1 MPDSEDEGEGEEDEF
16 MVDGPAPFED
26 EDANDDPKP
35 NGDQDVG
42 ADDEP
47 EEGEGEGGA
56 DDEPEE
62 GEAAVSQGDESKSQE
77 KAQRKRKADATNY
90 SDSESEDEKEDETLN
105 QPNDFSRAPMSA
117 ASLGLKST
125 PPDVVAE
132 EDAAQLPAREQQA
145 NASGAQKGEE
155 APSGR
160 GKKGAAQNSGVFVPA
175 VVDPALRDVPFV
187 LTSKAQMWTRVP
199 MEDCVH
205 GVACDDE
212 GKLLE
217 PFEVEWSDLIQGN
230 KKERQTIQSKMCNEH
245 ASVWLRQLLI
255 FDMPHVE
262 RQTVDTLN
270 KSNKMACLPVKIKP
284 SQDVAERHA
293 SQKFDDLCTSTNT
306 EATILWGIESNV
318 VKSLYKLA
326 DNGLPSDFDP
336 NKQASINYVFLGA
349 PQKLCE
355 SNPKWTRLATNGTEP
370 SGKGGKSGSGRG
382 RGGGGAK
389 KQRKAPE
396 ASTSAPAT
404 AKPDDAGHKDA
415 DGSEQ
420 PAKTVQDK
428 LPFTAPEAGKVAL
441 ASQKRKNKELREAEG
456 TASAPHSSTKT
467 TASQIQL
474 TFSKA
479 TPATAATTD
488 ASDTSGDASVETA
501 ITEKR
506 YTPAS
511 KEGGA
516 DEPYSSEDDEDLRR
530 ARDKDPVSHDC
541 CMKAYSTLEPYSM
554 DLKLPLVA
562 PGAGSCRTLVL
573 KLTDPRRKLV
583 SASVCENY
591 LYINMIEQ
599 HPEPGS

>member
-1 MPDSEDEGEGEEDEF
+1 MQDSEDEGEEDEF

-26 EDANDDPKP
+26 DDANGDSKPDETQDD
-35 NGDQDVG
+35 GV
-42 ADDEP
+42 DDEP

-62 GEAAVSQGDESKSQE
+62 EEAAASSQGDEFKSQE
-77 KAQRKRKADATNY
+77 QAQRKRKADSTNY
-90 SDSESEDEKEDETLN
+90 SDSGSEDEKEDETLN

-160 GKKGAAQNSGVFVPA
+160 GKKGAAQNSGMFVPA
-175 VVDPALRDVPFV
+175 VVEPALRNVTFV
-187 LTSKAQMWTRVP
+187 LTSKAQKWTRVP

-212 GKLLE
+212 GNLLE
-217 PFEVEWSDLIQGN
+217 PFEVEWSDVIQGN
-230 KKERQTIQSKMCNEH
+230 KKERQTAQTKMFNEN
-245 ASVWLRQLLI
+245 ATVWLRQLLI
-255 FDMPHVE
+255 FDMPQVE

-270 KSNKMACLPVKIKP
+270 KSNKMACLPIKIKP
-284 SQDVAERHA
+284 SQDVAERQA
-293 SQKFDDLCTSTNT
+293 WQKLDDLCTSTNT
-306 EATILWGIESNV
+306 EATILWCIEGAV

-336 NKQASINYVFLGA
+336 NKQTSINYVFLNS
-349 PQKLCE
+349 PDKLCDT
-355 SNPKWTRLATNGTEP
+355 NPKWTRLATNGTEAG
-370 SGKGGKSGSGRG
+370 GKGGKSGSGRG

-389 KQRKAPE
+389 KQRKTLE

-404 AKPDDAGHKDA
+404 AKPDDTGHKDA

-441 ASQKRKNKELREAEG
+441 AQQKRKNKELREAEG

-474 TFSKA
+474 TFNKA

-506 YTPAS
+506 STPAS
-511 KEGGA
+511 KEA
-516 DEPYSSEDDEDLRR
+516 DANQPYSSEDDEDLRR
-530 ARDKDPVSHDC
+530 ARDKDPVSYDS
-541 CMKAYSTLEPYSM
+541 CMKAYSCLQPYSM
-554 DLKLPLVA
+554 DLKLPLSA

-573 KLTDPRRKLV
+573 KLTDSKRKLV

-591 LYINMIEQ
+591 LYINMIEE
-599 HPEPGS
+599 HSEPGS